1 MKMKLIKNLSIIAI
15 LSIGSYAADLDVKTQ
30 MDKNNNMEN
39 ELQVSKSNSSKYS
52 NTKNSI
58 SNMEKEV
65 VDETIVQN
73 DNSNKIRKSNDVLT
87 KTQNTELL
95 NDPEVIRLINEAYK
109 NGFTAGAEESEFVMK
124 KKLDKMSKY
133 MDSLFAFHKLYL
145 EGKLEPPKI
154 GIINEP
160 VQVTKNGK
168 VMVIQQEY
176 MEIIEPAKFIDQPK
190 TWKNFLID

>member
-1 MKMKLIKNLSIIAI
+1 
-15 LSIGSYAADLDVKTQ
+15 
-30 MDKNNNMEN
+30 
-39 ELQVSKSNSSKYS
+39 
-52 NTKNSI
+52 
-58 SNMEKEV
+58 
-65 VDETIVQN
+65 
-73 DNSNKIRKSNDVLT
+73 
-87 KTQNTELL
+87 
-95 NDPEVIRLINEAYK
+95 
-109 NGFTAGAEESEFVMK
+109 MK

>member
-15 LSIGSYAADLDVKTQ
+15 LSISSYAADLDVKTQ
-30 MDKNNNMEN
+30 MEKNNNMEN

-65 VDETIVQN
+65 VDEAIVQN
-73 DNSNKIRKSNDVLT
+73 DNSNKIKKSNDVLT

-95 NDPEVIRLINEAYK
+95 NDPDVIRLINEAYK

>member
-1 MKMKLIKNLSIIAI
+1 MKIITKLSLVTFLSV
-15 LSIGSYAADLDVKTQ
+15 SSYAGTLLADAETDTSP
-30 MDKNNNMEN
+30 NMPDIS
-39 ELQVSKSNSSKYS
+39 VSTKSNVKKT
-52 NTKNSI
+52 NNSI
-58 SNMEKEV
+58 SQSNI
-65 VDETIVQN
+65 DQTDIVSEE
-73 DNSNKIRKSNDVLT
+73 DSTSVKKIKKSNDVLT
-87 KTQNTELL
+87 KTQNSELL
-95 NDPEVIRLINEAYK
+95 NNPEVVRLINEAYK

-154 GIINEP
+154 GIVNEP

-176 MEIIEPAKFIDQPK
+176 MEIIEPAKFVDQPK

>member
-65 VDETIVQN
+65 VDESIVQN

>member
-15 LSIGSYAADLDVKTQ
+15 LSISSYAADLDVKTQ
-30 MDKNNNMEN
+30 MEKNNNMEN

-52 NTKNSI
+52 NIKNSI

-65 VDETIVQN
+65 VDEAIVQN

>member
-15 LSIGSYAADLDVKTQ
+15 LSISSYAADLDVKTQ
-30 MDKNNNMEN
+30 MEKNNNMEN

-65 VDETIVQN
+65 VDEAIVQN

>member
-1 MKMKLIKNLSIIAI
+1 MKMYRNLSLLTLLAI
-15 LSIGSYAADLDVKTQ
+15 SSFGATLNVDTRLDEKSS
-30 MDKNNNMEN
+30 NNF
-39 ELQVSKSNSSKYS
+39 S
-52 NTKNSI
+52 NTKQ
-58 SNMEKEV
+58 EV
-65 VDETIVQN
+65 NNQMSDLENQAIDEATP
-73 DNSNKIRKSNDVLT
+73 KIRKQNDVLT
-87 KTQNTELL
+87 KTSNTELL

-124 KKLDKMSKY
+124 KKLEKMSRY

-154 GIINEP
+154 GVVNEP

-176 MEIIEPAKFIDQPK
+176 LEIIEPARFIDQPK
-190 TWKNFLID
+190 TWKNFLIN

>member
-65 VDETIVQN
+65 VDEAIVQN

-124 KKLDKMSKY
+124 KKLDKMSKH

>member
-65 VDETIVQN
+65 VDEAIVQN